1 MDTKTS
7 RSVYA
12 QYQDLSFLD
21 ESNEPKPSGLLTPTR
36 VSNRNSMANFNEPG
50 VRIAKYVS
58 SIRKLNPKKNKV
70 T

>member
-21 ESNEPKPSGLLTPTR
+21 ESNEPKPSGLLTPPR
-36 VSNRNSMANFNEPG
+36 VSNRNNIANFNEPG

-58 SIRKLNPKKNKV
+58 TIRKLNPKKNKV